1 MNRTQVISSLPLP
14 SGRFVEVEKNQTVPD
29 IISLMVF
36 AHEKNEGYYDQISA
50 QFWKGSVDATCEN
63 LWNFCKT
70 NIPYKEQSDDLQ
82 TIKTPQRIL
91 RDSGDC
97 KHYASF
103 IGGVLDSLKRHGKQ
117 INWSYRFASY
127 QIFGGTPGHV
137 FVVVKVSGRE
147 IWIDPVLNNYNEK
160 KQPTSYTDKKIYN
173 TLGAIGGCG
182 CEPAAIGDAKT
193 VQTINTT
200 GAVIDVAA
208 GVVMAIAPVVAAVVP
223 VGTIV
228 AAVLVAVVGVTE
240 LLAKM
245 FQGKYSYSTQVR
257 WLIQNYQFRV
267 LGQCGVTSDNKV
279 NESYA
284 NAAWLWFSVC
294 LGIPIW
300 DNLRIHA
307 LRGTD
312 PNTDKTLNQ
321 TRAQK
326 IAAYYSFGSLEKQSS
341 TVAVGNAVD
350 IATTFDDYDTCG
362 GWKNFYPANI
372 VLTNG
377 LSTDEASAQAAPLLA
392 GTTEADIQGG
402 TTPPVSL
409 LNPLSNIFGSIPTPV
424 LLIAAGFGLYLL
436 TDN

>member
-1 MNRTQVISSLPLP
+1 MNSLQVISALPLP
-14 SGRFVEVEKNQTVPD
+14 SGRFIEIEKNQTVPD

-36 AHEKNEGYYDQISA
+36 AHEKNEGYYDEISA
-50 QFWKGSVDATCEN
+50 QFWKGSIDATCEN
-63 LWNFCKT
+63 LWNFCKK
-70 NIPYKEQSDDLQ
+70 NIPYQEQSDDLQ

-91 RDSGDC
+91 RDPGDC

-103 IGGVLDSLKRHGKQ
+103 IGGVLDSLKRHGKN
-117 INWSYRFASY
+117 INWVYRFASY
-127 QIFGGTPGHV
+127 KIFGGIPGHV
-137 FVVVKVSGRE
+137 FVVVKYSGSE
-147 IWIDPVLNNYNEK
+147 IWIDPVLDYYNEK
-160 KQPTSYTDKKIYN
+160 KEPTSYTDKKIYN

-182 CEPAAIGDAKT
+182 CEPAAIGADNKT
-193 VQTINTT
+193 AVSIQVIGGTVCAVA
-200 GAVIDVAA
+200 GAVAFVIPV
-208 GVVMAIAPVVAAVVP
+208 GTVVAAVI
-223 VGTIV
+223 IV
-228 AAVLVAVVGVTE
+228 AGVAVQ
-240 LLAKM
+240 LIADLFKN
-245 FQGKYSYSTQVR
+245 KYSYSTQVR

-284 NAAWLWFSVC
+284 NEAWLWFSVC
-294 LGIPIW
+294 LGVPIW

-312 PNTDKTLNQ
+312 PHTDKTLNQ
-321 TRAQK
+321 TRSQK
-326 IAAYYSFGSLEKQSS
+326 IQAYYNFGSIEKAAPQD
-341 TVAVGNAVD
+341 AVGNAVD

-377 LSTDEASAQAAPLLA
+377 LTMDQAAAAAAPLLA
-392 GTTEADIQGG
+392 GSTQGQIEAATGQ
-402 TTPPVSL
+402 PAPAVSY
-409 LNPLSNIFGSIPTPV
+409 LNPLSNIFGSLPTPV